1 MMKSK
6 RKRWARTVARMEE
19 TNATIM
25 LLREPEGMETLI
37 LKT

>member
-1 MMKSK
+1 MKLK
-6 RKRWARTVARMEE
+6 RKRWAWNVARMEE
-19 TNATIM
+19 TNAYIM